1 MTEYNKYQHR
11 NVIIHT
17 HGETVKGYVEHINA
31 THLVV
36 STPKQRK
43 IFCSKINAIEVQDG

>member
-1 MTEYNKYQHR
+1 MKYTQFNHT
-11 NVIIHT
+11 NVIVHT
-17 HGETVKGYVEHINA
+17 IFGETITGYVEHINA
-31 THLVV
+31 THLVI